1 MRYPTGRSRERARR
15 RNALILGVTKW
26 VLLLAIFAAIGY
38 SSYESG
44 LWLAERK
51 LIGLREELARTV
63 GSLAE
68 TERARDDLQARLAE
82 ANDEIGALQR
92 RYDADVP
99 TGAPAELLK
108 LARERLADGL
118 AADRLAEAL
127 RAAQA
132 VIPCEGRPVTRR
144 FRYRADVQPV
154 PEDTA
159 GFADGL
165 ISLQATLAPGE
176 DPSRPTTVVFTRAN
190 APPIT
195 ATGRLP
201 LHQSIVLDNV
211 EYRFTVAAS
220 DLRGYLTATA
230 NSCAR

>member
-1 MRYPTGRSRERARR
+1 MRYRTNRSREGARR
-15 RNALILGVTKW
+15 RNPLLLRMAKW
-26 VLLLAIFAAIGY
+26 VVLLAIFAAIGR

-51 LIGLREELARTV
+51 LVDLREELARTTR
-63 GSLAE
+63 SLAE
-68 TERARDDLQARLAE
+68 TESARDDLQARLAE
-82 ANDEIGALQR
+82 ANDELRAMQR
-92 RYDADVP
+92 RYDTDVP
-99 TGAPAELLK
+99 TGAPAELLN
-108 LARERLADGL
+108 LARERLAGGL
-118 AADRLAEAL
+118 AADRLADAL

-144 FRYRADVQPV
+144 FRYRAGVQPV

-159 GFADGL
+159 FADGL
-165 ISLQATLAPGE
+165 IRLYATLAPGE

-201 LHQSIVLDNV
+201 LRQSIVLDNV

>member
-1 MRYPTGRSRERARR
+1 MRHPTNRSRERARR
-15 RNALILGVTKW
+15 RNALLLRVAKW
-26 VLLLAIFAAIGY
+26 VLLLAIFTAIGY
-38 SSYESG
+38 ASYESG

-51 LIGLREELARTV
+51 LVGLREELVRTTR
-63 GSLAE
+63 GLAE
-68 TERARDDLQARLAE
+68 SESARDDLQARLAE
-82 ANDEIGALQR
+82 ANDEIRVKQR

-108 LARERLADGL
+108 LARERLAGGL

-132 VIPCEGRPVTRR
+132 VIPCEGRPVIRR
-144 FRYRADVQPV
+144 FRYRPEVQPV

-165 ISLQATLAPGE
+165 ISLHATLAPGE

-201 LHQSIVLDNV
+201 LRQSIVLDNV
-211 EYRFTVAAS
+211 EYRFTIAAS

>member
-1 MRYPTGRSRERARR
+1 MRYPTNRSRERARR
-15 RNALILGVTKW
+15 RNALLLRLAKW

-51 LIGLREELARTV
+51 LVDLREELARATR
-63 GSLAE
+63 SLAE

-82 ANDEIGALQR
+82 ANDEIRAIQR

-118 AADRLAEAL
+118 AAAL

-144 FRYRADVQPV
+144 FRYRAGEQPV

-159 GFADGL
+159 FADGL
-165 ISLQATLAPGE
+165 ISLHATLAPGE
-176 DPSRPTTVVFTRAN
+176 DPGRPTTVVFTRAN

-201 LHQSIVLDNV
+201 LRQSIVLGNV
-211 EYRFTVAAS
+211 EYRFTIAAS